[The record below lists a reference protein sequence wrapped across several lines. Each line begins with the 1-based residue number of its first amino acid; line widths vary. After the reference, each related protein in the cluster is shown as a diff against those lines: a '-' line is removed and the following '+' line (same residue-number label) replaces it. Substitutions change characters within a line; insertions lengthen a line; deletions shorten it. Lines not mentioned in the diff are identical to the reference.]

1 VSADVRG
8 RLALLLLTAGLLLP
22 RAADAQVMREFGAFG
37 NFGGGSNFGVNMGNP
52 MFGAPQQESGI
63 GGASFGN
70 GNGGGAGMAPNS
82 ELSGV
87 SLELRGMNGWSASAN
102 FDSELSSPV
111 RAHTGKAVVRYA
123 W

>member
-1 VSADVRG
+1 
-8 RLALLLLTAGLLLP
+8 
-22 RAADAQVMREFGAFG
+22 
-37 NFGGGSNFGVNMGNP
+37 
-52 MFGAPQQESGI
+52 
-63 GGASFGN
+63 
-70 GNGGGAGMAPNS
+70 MAPNS
-82 ELSGV
+82 ALSGV